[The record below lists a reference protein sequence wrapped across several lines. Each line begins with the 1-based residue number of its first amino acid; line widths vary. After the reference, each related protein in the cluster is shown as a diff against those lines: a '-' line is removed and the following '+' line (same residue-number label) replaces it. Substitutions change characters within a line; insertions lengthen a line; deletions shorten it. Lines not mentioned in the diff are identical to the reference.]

1 MREPDFLMA
10 ETIEKSSCIKGGH
23 CRHLRTNPGNQSFA
37 RNHVLALG
45 GESRQK
51 MGEVLDFCLP
61 DPPKSRHADPKVEQ
75 NPEKSE
81 KYSTRLSSLKHRNL
95 SGQN

>member
-1 MREPDFLMA
+1 MA
-10 ETIEKSSCIKGGH
+10 ETIEKSSCIKSGH
-23 CRHLRTNPGNQSFA
+23 CSHLRTDPGNQSFA

-61 DPPKSRHADPKVEQ
+61 DPPNLGHADPKVDKKWERCSIFVYLTLQ
-75 NPEKSE
+75 NQGMRIQK
-81 KYSTRLSSLKHRNL
+81 
-95 SGQN
+95 

>member
-10 ETIEKSSCIKGGH
+10 ETIEKSSCIKSGH
-23 CRHLRTNPGNQSFA
+23 CSHLRTDPGNQSFA

-61 DPPKSRHADPKVEQ
+61 DPPNLGHADPKVDKKWER
-75 NPEKSE
+75 
-81 KYSTRLSSLKHRNL
+81 YSIFVYLTL
-95 SGQN
+95 QI